1 MFFNE
6 NAKISA
12 QEFKNQEVML
22 AISFS
27 LTSLNKIL
35 YIQPMQY
42 FPTQL
47 PPFSPYL
54 RWPFFYFSYGLIGF
68 IISLLFFLTQY

>member
-6 NAKISA
+6 NAKKSA

-22 AISFS
+22 AITFS
-27 LTSLNKIL
+27 LISLNKIL

-42 FPTQL
+42 FPTQF
-47 PPFSPYL
+47 PPYL

-68 IISLLFFLTQY
+68 IISL